1 MPINT
6 LGSARVNENEIL
18 GVSRMTQECA
28 TPVESAIVLWYWVDA
43 DINTSTGDEDD
54 PWEPRCSKKIQ
65 SYQIDKAPEKS
76 NHHPRLFMN

>member
-1 MPINT
+1 
-6 LGSARVNENEIL
+6 
-18 GVSRMTQECA
+18 
-28 TPVESAIVLWYWVDA
+28 VLWYRVDA

-54 PWEPRCSKKIQ
+54 PWEPRCSKEIQ